1 MSPNPCSNKFAV
13 HFFCQIVPHFV
24 THIRIASL
32 LLLCVS
38 LWGCGVSTS
47 NPAKSITSTPPTSAN
62 SANPTVSVSPGTA
75 SVPSSGQQQFTAIV
89 TNTSNTAVTW
99 SASQGAVTQ
108 SGLFTAPS
116 VTTPQAVTV
125 TAACISYPSVQAVT
139 NITVVPTEVSTVSPL
154 MITTETLAN
163 ATATATYSQN
173 LSAAGGTPP
182 YSWSITSG
190 SLPAEI
196 QLNDSSG
203 VISGTTTQTG
213 QFNFTIQVA
222 DSSSSQ
228 QVVSVPLG
236 VNVQTPPSPT
246 PPTPPTTT
254 PPPGPGIPATFFGM
268 HVNRFESGVFPYPTI
283 PFSGY
288 RTLDSSILW
297 SDLETSAGTYDFAR
311 INTRLAAAQAAGVDV
326 VYSIYNTP
334 SFHSS
339 KPTDATC
346 ATTPNT
352 GPGGCDPPV
361 DINPDGSGTDASL
374 IAFLTALVNDVGTQ
388 IKYYEIW
395 NEVNI
400 TTEWTGTNAQ
410 LLRIA
415 QDARATILAANP
427 NAMFL
432 SPSFTNLTYPRVA
445 AMEAA
450 YLATSLNGST
460 GSQAADIINFH
471 GYVVT
476 PALPVAEAENEV
488 VNLNNLQAVLSS
500 TDLAK
505 PLWDTEFSYGPAGL
519 GDPDLNSAFIAK
531 HLLIQAG
538 QGIARAFYF
547 DWDIGEQ
554 EALWSDTLTDCLEAG
569 TPNSGGYLCETGTA
583 YQQVETWLLGN
594 TVTQPCSGPLRPLTG
609 VWTCGITKS
618 NGTQALAVWDSS
630 QTCSAGS
637 CTTSTYNYTG
647 AYTQFFTLANV
658 NGGSVL
664 SGGTV
669 QIGVKPILLS
679 Q

>member
-1 MSPNPCSNKFAV
+1 V
-13 HFFCQIVPHFV
+13 
-24 THIRIASL
+24 
-32 LLLCVS
+32 
-38 LWGCGVSTS
+38 
-47 NPAKSITSTPPTSAN
+47 TSA
-62 SANPTVSVSPGTA
+62 
-75 SVPSSGQQQFTAIV
+75 
-89 TNTSNTAVTW
+89 
-99 SASQGAVTQ
+99 
-108 SGLFTAPS
+108 
-116 VTTPQAVTV
+116 QAVTV
-125 TAACISYPSVQAVT
+125 TATCVSYPAVHAIT

-154 MITTETLAN
+154 VITTENLTN
-163 ATATATYSQN
+163 ATATSAYSQT

-182 YSWSITSG
+182 YSWSIISG
-190 SLPAEI
+190 TLPAEI

-228 QVVSVPLG
+228 QVVSIPLA
-236 VNVQTPPSPT
+236 VTVQTPPSPT
-246 PPTPPTTT
+246 PPTST
-254 PPPGPGIPATFFGM
+254 PPPGPGIPNTFFGM
-268 HVNRFESGVFPYPTI
+268 HVNRFETGVFPYPTI

-297 SDLETSAGTYDFAR
+297 SDLETSAGTYDFTR
-311 INTRLAAAQAAGVDV
+311 INTRLAAAQVAGVDV

-432 SPSFTNLTYPRVA
+432 SPSFTNLTYPKAA

-554 EALWSDTLTDCLEAG
+554 EALWSDTLTNCLEAG

-609 VWTCGITKS
+609 VWTCGITKT
-618 NGTQALAVWDSS
+618 NGAQALAVWDSS

-664 SGGTV
+664 SGGSV

>member
-1 MSPNPCSNKFAV
+1 MSPNPRSNKFAV
-13 HFFCQIVPHFV
+13 HSFCKIVPHSV
-24 THIRIASL
+24 AHIRIASL
-32 LLLCVS
+32 ILLCIS
-38 LWGCGVSTS
+38 LSACGVSTS
-47 NPAKSITSTPPTSAN
+47 NPAKSITSTPPSSPN

-108 SGLFTAPS
+108 SGLFTAPAVTS
-116 VTTPQAVTV
+116 VQAVTV
-125 TAACISYPSVQAVT
+125 TAACVSYPSVQAVT
-139 NITVVPTEVSTVSPL
+139 NITVVPTEVSTLSPL

-163 ATATATYSQN
+163 ATATAAYSQT

-182 YSWSITSG
+182 YSWTIVSG

-246 PPTPPTTT
+246 PPTPPTST

-297 SDLETSAGTYDFAR
+297 SDLETSAGTYDFTR
-311 INTRLAAAQAAGVDV
+311 INTRLAAAQVAGVDV

-432 SPSFTNLTYPRVA
+432 SPSFTNLTYPKAA

-594 TVTQPCSGPLRPLTG
+594 TVTQPCSGPLRPQTG
-609 VWTCGITKS
+609 VWTCGIMKA
-618 NGTQALAVWDSS
+618 NGAQALAVWDSS

-664 SGGTV
+664 SGGSV

>member
-1 MSPNPCSNKFAV
+1 MSPNPCLSKSAV
-13 HFFCQIVPHFV
+13 HSVRKIVAR
-24 THIRIASL
+24 IRIASL
-32 LLLCVS
+32 ILLCVS
-38 LWGCGVSTS
+38 LWACGVSTS
-47 NPAKSITSTPPTSAN
+47 NPAKSITSTSPSSPS
-62 SANPTVSVSPGTA
+62 SANPTVSVSPGTV
-75 SVPSSGQQQFTAIV
+75 SVPSSGQQQFTAVV

-108 SGLFTAPS
+108 SGLFTAPA
-116 VTTPQAVTV
+116 VTSTQAVTV
-125 TAACISYPSVQAVT
+125 TATCVSYPAVKAVT
-139 NITVVPTEVSTVSPL
+139 NITVVPTEGSTVSPL
-154 MITTETLAN
+154 MITTETLQN
-163 ATATATYSQN
+163 ATATATYSQT

-182 YSWSITSG
+182 YSWSIVSG

-236 VNVQTPPSPT
+236 VTVQTPPSPT
-246 PPTPPTTT
+246 PPTPPTST

-268 HVNRFESGVFPYPTI
+268 HVNRLESGVFSYPTI
-283 PFSGY
+283 PFGGY

-297 SDLETSAGTYDFAR
+297 SELETSAGEYDFTRLNA
-311 INTRLAAAQAAGVDV
+311 RLAAAQAAGVDV

-427 NAMFL
+427 NALFL
-432 SPSFTNLTYPRVA
+432 SPSFTNLTYPKA
-445 AMEAA
+445 SAMEAA

-500 TDLAK
+500 TDRAK

-538 QGIARAFYF
+538 QGIDRAFYF
-547 DWDIGEQ
+547 DWNIGEQ
-554 EALWSDTLTDCLEAG
+554 EALWSNTLTDCLEAG
-569 TPNSGGYLCETGTA
+569 TPNNGGYLCETGTA

-618 NGTQALAVWDSS
+618 NGTQALVVWDSA

-647 AYTQFFTLANV
+647 AYTQFFTIANV

-664 SGGTV
+664 SGGSV
-669 QIGVKPILLS
+669 QIGVKPILLT

>member
-1 MSPNPCSNKFAV
+1 MSPNPCLSKSAV
-13 HFFCQIVPHFV
+13 HSFCKTVV
-24 THIRIASL
+24 HIRIASL
-32 LLLCVS
+32 VLLCVS
-38 LWGCGVSTS
+38 LWACGVSTS
-47 NPAKSITSTPPTSAN
+47 TPAKSVTSTPPSSPN
-62 SANPTVSVSPGTA
+62 SVNPTVSVSPGTA
-75 SVPSSGQQQFTAIV
+75 SVPSSGQQQFTAVV

-116 VTTPQAVTV
+116 VTSAQAVTV
-125 TAACISYPSVQAVT
+125 TATCVSYPAVHAIT

-154 MITTETLAN
+154 VITTENLTN
-163 ATATATYSQN
+163 ATAEAAYSQTQ
-173 LSAAGGTPP
+173 SAAGGTPP
-182 YSWSITSG
+182 YSWSIISG
-190 SLPAEI
+190 TLPAEI

-228 QVVSVPLG
+228 QVVSIPLA
-236 VNVQTPPSPT
+236 VTVQTPPSPT
-246 PPTPPTTT
+246 PPTST
-254 PPPGPGIPATFFGM
+254 PPPGPGIPNTFFGM
-268 HVNRFESGVFPYPTI
+268 HVNRFETGVFPYPTI

-297 SDLETSAGTYDFAR
+297 SDLETSAGTYDFTR

-339 KPTDATC
+339 KPTDTTC

-361 DINPDGSGTDASL
+361 DVNPDGSGTDASL

-400 TTEWTGTNAQ
+400 TIEWTGTNAQ
-410 LLRIA
+410 LLRMA
-415 QDARATILAANP
+415 QDARATILALNP
-427 NAMFL
+427 NAKFL
-432 SPSFTNLTYPRVA
+432 SPSFANLTYASA
-445 AMEAA
+445 AAKAAA

-488 VNLNNLQAVLSS
+488 VNVNNLRAVLSS

-505 PLWDTEFSYGPAGL
+505 PLWDTEFSYGPSGL

-538 QGIARAFYF
+538 QGIARTYYF
-547 DWDIGEQ
+547 DWDITEQ
-554 EALWSDTLTDCLEAG
+554 EALWSNTLTDCLEAG
-569 TPNSGGYLCETGTA
+569 TPDSGGYLCETGAA
-583 YQQVETWLLGN
+583 YQQVETWLLGSM
-594 TVTQPCSGPLRPLTG
+594 VTQPCSGPLRPLTG
-609 VWTCGITKS
+609 VWTCSITKS
-618 NGTQALAVWDSS
+618 NGAQALAVWDSS
-630 QTCSAGS
+630 QTCSAGN

-664 SGGTV
+664 SGGSV